1 MLIFV
6 SCRKGTC
13 CLLGGKLELRDAT
26 VHASLRLPSL
36 HGSSH
41 VAPELSV
48 AQSSALV
55 RSVTKKYDRNPLTS
69 LKKGLITMCQLRG
82 YYVSLP

>member
-1 MLIFV
+1 M
-6 SCRKGTC
+6 
-13 CLLGGKLELRDAT
+13 ELRDAT